1 MKSLISLLVFVSLL
15 FPLTGCSKFTG
26 EEAQATK
33 QQIVDNAYATL
44 ETAAIVY
51 NTSMTAVSQAQMQ
64 GIITAEQREQINDI
78 GTIYFNSYQL
88 AVVALH
94 TFKTTDDALQ
104 SSLVEA
110 IDAATANLN
119 EFLKLAVALGVS
131 IKDVT
136 VPEMEVSNE

>member
-1 MKSLISLLVFVSLL
+1 MKALIALLAIVTFL
-15 FPLTGCSKFTG
+15 FPLTGCSKQPG
-26 EEAQATK
+26 EDPLVTK
-33 QQIVDNAYATL
+33 QQFVDNAHATL

-51 NTSMTAVSQAQMQ
+51 NTSMQAVSEAQKQ
-64 GIITAEQREQINDI
+64 GIITTEQRAQINDI
-78 GTIYFNSYQL
+78 GMIYFNSYQL

-104 SSLVEA
+104 SSVIDA

-131 IKDVT
+131 IKDMT
-136 VPEMEVSNE
+136 VPKVEVTE

>member
-1 MKSLISLLVFVSLL
+1 MKSLMSLLVFVSLL

-26 EEAQATK
+26 EDVQVTK

-51 NTSMTAVSQAQMQ
+51 NASMSAVSQAQKQ
-64 GIITAEQREQINDI
+64 GIIAIEQREQINEI

-104 SSLVEA
+104 SNMIEA
-110 IDAATANLN
+110 INAVTENLN

-131 IKDVT
+131 VKDVT
-136 VPEMEVSNE
+136 APKMEVTQ